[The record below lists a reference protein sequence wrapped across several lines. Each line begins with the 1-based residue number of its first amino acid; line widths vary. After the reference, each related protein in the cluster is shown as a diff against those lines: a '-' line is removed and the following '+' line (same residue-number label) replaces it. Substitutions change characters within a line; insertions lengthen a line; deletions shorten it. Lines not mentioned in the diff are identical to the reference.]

1 MHGLY
6 LLWWVQEKHV
16 SPAFVAAILA
26 AGDIALIALELPTGW
41 FADRFGHRV
50 SLILGSAIQAI
61 AMILCW
67 LGDGAAG
74 VLAASL
80 CVALGD
86 AFRSGAH
93 EALLYRTCRV
103 LDREPEFQ
111 RIAARTNAMTLTE
124 LVALTIAGGVVVT
137 HFGFVVGWIAEALL
151 SLAGLV
157 MALAMREPPA
167 LDEPDLREDA
177 HPSQGWPLYRTL
189 FGLMMP
195 AALLAGAA
203 GAASFLV
210 QTSATFATETVT
222 IFVALITLTEAA
234 GSAVATRMQGA
245 GMRTQALLTLLGA
258 LLLCAG
264 LIESTLLPAT
274 AVLLPLL
281 LGMAEPIR
289 TAAVQ
294 RHAPEDARAR
304 VASFA
309 NLVTMAVTAI
319 ALPLAGIFRMKRRS

>member
-16 SPAFVAAILA
+16 SPAVVAAILA
-26 AGDIALIALELPTGW
+26 AGDLALIVLELPTGW
-41 FADRFGHRV
+41 FADRFGHRL
-50 SLILGSAIQAI
+50 SLMLGSAIQAG

-67 LGDGAAG
+67 LGEGITG

-93 EALLYRTCRV
+93 EALLYRTCRA
-103 LDREPEFQ
+103 LEREAEFQ
-111 RIAARTNAMTLTE
+111 RIQATTNAATLTALVVLTVAGG
-124 LVALTIAGGVVVT
+124 LVASR
-137 HFGFVVGWIAEALL
+137 FGFAVGWILEAIL
-151 SLAGLV
+151 SFAGLGI
-157 MALAMREPPA
+157 AAAMTEPSDVTVEATDPGGGNH
-167 LDEPDLREDA
+167 RWR
-177 HPSQGWPLYRTL
+177 QYRNV
-189 FGLMMP
+189 FGLMVP

-234 GSAVATRMQGA
+234 GSAFASRMRMA
-245 GMRTQALLTLLGA
+245 DSRTAAALALAGA
-258 LLLCAG
+258 LLLGIA
-264 LIESTLLPAT
+264 LIQSSLLPVA
-274 AVLLPLL
+274 AIVLPLL
-281 LGMAEPIR
+281 LGIAEPLR
-289 TAAVQ
+289 AAAIQ
-294 RHAPEDARAR
+294 QHAPEQARAR

-309 NLVTMAVTAI
+309 NLVTMTVTAI
-319 ALPLAGIFRMKRRS
+319 ALPLAGLYRTRPR

>member
-26 AGDIALIALELPTGW
+26 AGDFALIFLELPTGW
-41 FADRFGHRV
+41 FADRFGHRI

-67 LGDGAAG
+67 LGDGVTG

-93 EALLYRTCRV
+93 EALLYRTCAA
-103 LDREPEFQ
+103 LDRESEFQ
-111 RIAARTNAMTLTE
+111 RIQARTNALTLTA
-124 LVALTIAGGVVVT
+124 LVVLTIAGGIVVAR
-137 HFGFVVGWIAEALL
+137 FGFAVGWIVEAVL
-151 SLAGLV
+151 SLAGLAIAAV
-157 MALAMREPPA
+157 MIEPGANERVAPIN
-167 LDEPDLREDA
+167 DDRPQRW
-177 HPSQGWPLYRTL
+177 HLYRTL
-189 FGLMMP
+189 FTLMIP
-195 AALLAGAA
+195 AAFLAGAA

-234 GSAVATRMQGA
+234 GSALASRLRVGA
-245 GMRTQALLTLLGA
+245 RIQPALALAGVLLLGA
-258 LLLCAG
+258 A
-264 LIESTLLPAT
+264 LIQSSLLPA
-274 AVLLPLL
+274 AAIALPLL
-281 LGMAEPIR
+281 LGIAEPLR
-289 TAAVQ
+289 ATAIQ
-294 RHAPEDARAR
+294 QHAPEHARAR

-309 NLVTMAVTAI
+309 NLVTMAMTAI
-319 ALPLAGIFRMKRRS
+319 ALPLAGIYRARRR